1 MNGSKNLETHILKKI
16 ISNCKMNIEL
26 VDNFIYEIKER
37 RYGLNIAINTL
48 KATYEQWVILEI
60 LARGLRDILFER
72 ENKI

>member
-1 MNGSKNLETHILKKI
+1 MNGSINLETHILKKI

-48 KATYEQWVILEI
+48 KATYEQAVILEI
-60 LARGLRDILFER
+60 LVRGLRDILFER